1 MFMVSCIQNS
11 PLSLRAT
18 LEYCKHSRQDIS
30 RVCPDMQQVFIQH
43 SDARPHNSKGS
54 AGIHYLGFTVLKH
67 LPYNPDIAPRVFCA
81 LPEKEE

>member
-1 MFMVSCIQNS
+1 MFMVLCIQNS

-18 LEYCKHSRQDIS
+18 LEYCKHLRQDIS

-43 SDARPHNSKGS
+43 SDVRPYNSKGN
-54 AGIHYLGFTVLKH
+54 AGIHHLGFAVTKH
-67 LPYNPDIAPRVFCA
+67 LAYNPNIAPRVFYA